1 MEERAEGAAEGELNA
16 IVGETDQTIR
26 YQGQR
31 MSVRTKW
38 TQCVKPGGTAGMF
51 PVPA

>member
-1 MEERAEGAAEGELNA
+1 MEEQAEWAAEGELNSV
-16 IVGETDQTIR
+16 VGETDQTIR

-31 MSVRTKW
+31 MSVRIKW
-38 TQCVKPGGTAGMF
+38 AQRAKPGGTAGMF